1 MKKFFRRLLFW
12 FAISILFFVAYFVY
26 IVDDA
31 LSVSNGFRLPD
42 YEKQKIALVIIDVQ
56 EGTTGMHAQEQYYI
70 DQAPGLIE
78 NINEVISVA
87 YENDVPII
95 YIQQQTK
102 NWLLNWVDGYA
113 LAAGSP
119 GVPID
124 KRLKIVSITHFAKR
138 KSDAFSSYEFETYLQ
153 TLKINRLIITGLD
166 IAYCVGK
173 TSYAAMN
180 RGYKVYIVEDAVIS
194 ENTEIKDEKIGE
206 LRKDGAVIISK
217 SQLKEL
223 LGNN

>member
-12 FAISILFFVAYFVY
+12 FGISILFFVAYFVY
-26 IVDDA
+26 VVDDA

-56 EGTTGMHAQEQYYI
+56 EGTTGMHAKEQYYI

-95 YIQQQTK
+95 YIQQQTE
-102 NWLLNWVDGYA
+102 NWLLNWGDDYA
-113 LAAGSP
+113 MAPGSP
-119 GVPID
+119 GVTID
-124 KRLKIVSITHFAKR
+124 GRLKIVSLTHFTKR
-138 KSDAFSSYEFETYLQ
+138 KSDAFSNYEFETYLQ
-153 TLKINRLIITGLD
+153 TLQINRLIITGMD
-166 IAYCVGK
+166 IAYCAGK

-180 RGYKVYIVEDAVIS
+180 RGYEVYIVEDAVIS
-194 ENTEIKDEKIGE
+194 ENSELKNEKIAE
-206 LRKDGAVIISK
+206 LRADGANIISK
-217 SQLKEL
+217 SQVKEL
-223 LGNN
+223 LTIN